1 MNFITLGNVAK
12 QIISVNYFFMI
23 RMCENFAT
31 YDTGTLKVSGLMT
44 AHNMIAIFY
53 GSRNLVPCISEPL

>member
-1 MNFITLGNVAK
+1 
-12 QIISVNYFFMI
+12 
-23 RMCENFAT
+23 MCENFAT
-31 YDTGTLKVSGLMT
+31 YDNGTLKVSGLMT